1 MSKFQLFASGTREPS
16 IVAFAKHSTSAVKLF
31 VGIATI
37 TCIGLLS
44 TAYPAAAHHA
54 LGGRIPTN
62 FFEGFISGLAHP
74 VIGLDHFAFV
84 VAIGLLCIGQVRAFV
99 IPGAFVLAAM
109 TGTGIHLLR
118 FDLPATEFVISAS
131 VIVLGAMLIVSKT
144 QNWIMLAG
152 LGAVAGLFH
161 GYAYG
166 ESIVGAQ
173 MTPLIAYLA
182 GFSLIQYGVAMSAC
196 LMGKVMSQKFAP
208 HFLKMR
214 RLAGIAICSIGIVF
228 MASSLAG

>member
-1 MSKFQLFASGTREPS
+1 M
-16 IVAFAKHSTSAVKLF
+16 VAFAKPSASAAKFF
-31 VGIATI
+31 VGIATL

-44 TAYPAAAHHA
+44 AAYPAAAHHA

-84 VAIGLLCIGQVRAFV
+84 VAIGLLCIGQTHAFV
-99 IPGAFVLAAM
+99 IPATFVLAAM
-109 TGTGIHLLR
+109 AGTGIHLLH

-152 LGAVAGLFH
+152 LGAIAGLFH

-173 MTPLIAYLA
+173 ITPLIAYLA

-196 LMGKVMSQKFAP
+196 LMGNVASQKLP
-208 HFLKMR
+208 HQFFKMR